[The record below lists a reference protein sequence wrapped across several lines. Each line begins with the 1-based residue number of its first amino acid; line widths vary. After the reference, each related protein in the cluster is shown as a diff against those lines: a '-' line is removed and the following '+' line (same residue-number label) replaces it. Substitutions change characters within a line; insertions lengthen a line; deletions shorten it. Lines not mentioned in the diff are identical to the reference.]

1 MSCYRNYK
9 TDLSR
14 GHSSILE
21 DFCSRAL
28 GNYGFLQVF
37 ASSSNENIK
46 MSSFKSSGDIQ
57 KKESRSDKSVSN
69 NQFSSVTL
77 KEQAIKARETIL

>member
-1 MSCYRNYK
+1 M

-14 GHSSILE
+14 GHSSIYE
-21 DFCSRAL
+21 DFCSHDL
-28 GNYGFLQVF
+28 GIYGFLQVF

-57 KKESRSDKSVSN
+57 KKESRSDRSVSN